1 LNYFDYIIIIILAVG
16 FILGFKDGLVR
27 KIIGLL
33 GIIIG
38 VILALKFSEKA
49 GAIIAPLFN
58 DETYLSEIIAG
69 FLIFIVVIAIASL
82 IKRIIHPSDKVN
94 KFLNQFLG
102 GITGTVQIV
111 FFLSGFLLFLD
122 IFNIPPAQDKTKS
135 LLYGSVYQI
144 VPKTIDLI
152 VGTDEDSKQFIKKY
166 IESRDTASVRQEKD
180 TTLILENH
188 HDFRDSTR

>member
-1 LNYFDYIIIIILAVG
+1 MG

-49 GAIIAPLFN
+49 GALIAPLFN

-69 FLIFIVVIAIASL
+69 FLIFILVIAIASL

-122 IFNIPPAQDKTKS
+122 IFNIPPDQDKTKS

-152 VGTDEDSKQFIKKY
+152 IGTDEDSKQFIKKY